1 MARFFLGYSQAG
13 SDVSHGFANDHIV
26 EVYSSKKERDFA
38 LAEIS
43 IHNISAIA
51 LKKNEVTEY
60 LSNYSLTRNTYNK
73 PRPFS
78 NEFWGVTDYRL
89 LNNEKREG
97 YIGDVEVING
107 YTFQKAERLY

>member
-78 NEFWGVTDYRL
+78 NEFWGIV
-89 LNNEKREG
+89 NNYKERKG
-97 YIGDVEVING
+97 YIGDVEVISDW
-107 YTFQKAERLY
+107 YSTAKRLF